1 MMQGSRVFLRCTSSR
16 IPRVPVT
23 AIYASRILT
32 PQEQLA
38 DSVILTE
45 NGRITAIGHRDE
57 VKIPSGAIDYVAA
70 GMTVVPGFVDV
81 HIHGAGGH
89 DVMEATPAALDC
101 ITSTVARYGTTSIL
115 ATTVTASV
123 DETCRSLQGIAEYI
137 RAQEKREN
145 IEPDV
150 EPNGVPGVE
159 PNNDQQNAAPA
170 APDLAAEILG
180 IHLEGPFISKARRG
194 VHPPDAIARPSV
206 EILEKFRAAS
216 DGLIRIITIAPEIPG
231 ALDLIRYAVS
241 HGIVAA
247 IGHTDANFE
256 QTQAAIQA
264 GARHSVHFYNAMR
277 PFSHRDPGV
286 IGAILTEPDVTAEVI
301 ADGIHVAGPAIQV
314 LLGTKGFD
322 TVLLASDATAATG
335 MPDGNF
341 RLGNFEVIVKDGVC
355 RNAEGKLA
363 GSTLTLDRALRYI
376 VGLGVPLIDAVRMA
390 TILPARRISLAG
402 KKGILAVGADA
413 DLVVLTPDL
422 RVVGTMTRGA
432 GLA

>member
-1 MMQGSRVFLRCTSSR
+1 
-16 IPRVPVT
+16 VPVT
-23 AIYASRILT
+23 AIYASRIFT

-101 ITSTVARYGTTSIL
+101 ITSSVARYGTTSIL

-137 RAQEKREN
+137 RAHEKREN
-145 IEPDV
+145 IEPNV
-150 EPNGVPGVE
+150 EPNVVPGVE
-159 PNNDQQNAAPA
+159 PNNDQQNAAPGG
-170 APDLAAEILG
+170 PDLAAEILG

-241 HGIVAA
+241 HGMVAA

-256 QTQAAIQA
+256 QTQAAILA

-376 VGLGVPLIDAVRMA
+376 VALGVPLIDAVRMA

-422 RVVGTMTRGA
+422 RVVGVMTRGA

>member
-137 RAQEKREN
+137 RTHEKREN
-145 IEPDV
+145 V
-150 EPNGVPGVE
+150 EPNVEPNVVPGVE
-159 PNNDQQNAAPA
+159 PQNPA
-170 APDLAAEILG
+170 QGAPDLAAEILG

-231 ALDLIRYAVS
+231 ALDLIRYAVAN
-241 HGIVAA
+241 GIVAA

-322 TVLLASDATAATG
+322 TVLLASDATAASG

-376 VGLGVPLIDAVRMA
+376 VALGVPIIDAVRMA

-422 RVVGTMTRGA
+422 RVVGAMTRGA

>member
-1 MMQGSRVFLRCTSSR
+1 M
-16 IPRVPVT
+16 PVT
-23 AIYASRILT
+23 AIYASRIFT
-32 PQEQLA
+32 PQEQLT

-45 NGRITAIGHRDE
+45 DGRIIAIGHRDE
-57 VKIPSGAIDYVAA
+57 VKIPAGAIDYIAA
-70 GMTVVPGFVDV
+70 GMIVAPGFVDV

-89 DVMEATPAALDC
+89 DVMEATPTALDC

-123 DETCRSLQGIAEYI
+123 DETCRSLEGIAQYI
-137 RAQEKREN
+137 RAHEKFEQDSTG
-145 IEPDV
+145 PS
-150 EPNGVPGVE
+150 
-159 PNNDQQNAAPA
+159 
-170 APDLAAEILG
+170 AEILG

-194 VHPPDAIARPSV
+194 VHPPDAIVRPSV
-206 EILEKFRAAS
+206 AILEKFRAAA
-216 DGLIRIITIAPEIPG
+216 DGLIRIITVAPEIPG
-231 ALDLIRYAVS
+231 ALDLIQTAVAN
-241 HGIVAA
+241 GIVAA
-247 IGHTDANFE
+247 IGHTDANYE

-264 GARHSVHFYNAMR
+264 GARHTVHFYNAMR
-277 PFSHRDPGV
+277 PFSHRDPGI
-286 IGAILTEPDVTAEVI
+286 IGAVLTEPDVTAEVI

-341 RLGNFEVIVKDGVC
+341 RLGNFEVVVKDGVC

-376 VGLGVPLIDAVRMA
+376 VALGVPLVDAVRMA
-390 TILPARRISLAG
+390 TILPARRVSLAG
-402 KKGILAVGADA
+402 KKGIIALGADA

-422 RVVGTMTRGA
+422 RAVGVMTRGA

>member
-1 MMQGSRVFLRCTSSR
+1 MMQGSRVFLRGASSR

-23 AIYASRILT
+23 AIYASRIFT

-57 VKIPSGAIDYVAA
+57 VKIPPGAIDYVAA

-123 DETCRSLQGIAEYI
+123 DETCRSLEGIAKYI
-137 RAQEKREN
+137 RAHEKFEQ
-145 IEPDV
+145 DSTS
-150 EPNGVPGVE
+150 
-159 PNNDQQNAAPA
+159 
-170 APDLAAEILG
+170 LSAEILG

-216 DGLIRIITIAPEIPG
+216 DGLIRIITLAPEIPG

-376 VGLGVPLIDAVRMA
+376 VALGVPLLDAVRMA

>member
-1 MMQGSRVFLRCTSSR
+1 M
-16 IPRVPVT
+16 PVT
-23 AIYASRILT
+23 AIYASRIFT
-32 PQEQLA
+32 PQEQLS

-45 NGRITAIGHRDE
+45 DGRIIAIGHRDE
-57 VKIPSGAIDYVAA
+57 VKIPAGAIDYIAA
-70 GMTVVPGFVDV
+70 GMIVAPGFVDV

-123 DETCRSLQGIAEYI
+123 DETCRSLEGIAQYI
-137 RAQEKREN
+137 RAHEKFEQ
-145 IEPDV
+145 
-150 EPNGVPGVE
+150 G
-159 PNNDQQNAAPA
+159 NASPI
-170 APDLAAEILG
+170 AEILG

-194 VHPPDAIARPSV
+194 VHPPEAIARPSV
-206 EILEKFRAAS
+206 AILEKFRAAA
-216 DGLIRIITIAPEIPG
+216 DGLIRMITVAPEIPG
-231 ALDLIRYAVS
+231 ALDLIQAAVS
-241 HGIVAA
+241 NGIVAA
-247 IGHTDANFE
+247 IGHTDANYE

-264 GARHSVHFYNAMR
+264 GARHTVHFYNAMR
-277 PFSHRDPGV
+277 PFSHRDPGI
-286 IGAILTEPDVTAEVI
+286 IGAVLTEPDVTAEVI

-341 RLGNFEVIVKDGVC
+341 RLGNFEVVVKDGVC
-355 RNAEGKLA
+355 RNVEGKLA

-376 VGLGVPLIDAVRMA
+376 VALGVPLADAVRMA
-390 TILPARRISLAG
+390 TILPARRVSLAG
-402 KKGILAVGADA
+402 KKGIIALGADA

-422 RVVGTMTRGA
+422 RVVGVMTRGA

>member
-1 MMQGSRVFLRCTSSR
+1 M
-16 IPRVPVT
+16 PVT
-23 AIYASRILT
+23 AIYASRIFT
-32 PQEQLA
+32 PQEQLT

-45 NGRITAIGHRDE
+45 DGRIIAIGHRDE
-57 VKIPSGAIDYVAA
+57 VKIPQGAIDYIAA
-70 GMTVVPGFVDV
+70 GMIVAPGFVDV

-123 DETCRSLQGIAEYI
+123 DQTCRSLEGIAQYT
-137 RAQEKREN
+137 RAHEKFEQESAG
-145 IEPDV
+145 PV
-150 EPNGVPGVE
+150 
-159 PNNDQQNAAPA
+159 
-170 APDLAAEILG
+170 AEILG

-206 EILEKFRAAS
+206 QILEKFRAAA

-231 ALDLIRYAVS
+231 ALDLIQAAVAN
-241 HGIVAA
+241 GIVAA
-247 IGHTDANFE
+247 IGHTDANYE

-264 GARHSVHFYNAMR
+264 GARHTVHFYNAMR
-277 PFSHRDPGV
+277 PFSHRDPGI
-286 IGAILTEPDVTAEVI
+286 IGAVLTEPDVTAEVI

-341 RLGNFEVIVKDGVC
+341 RLGNFEVVVKDGVC

-376 VGLGVPLIDAVRMA
+376 VALGVPLVDAVRMA
-390 TILPARRISLAG
+390 TILPARRVSLAG
-402 KKGILAVGADA
+402 KKGIIALGADA

-422 RVVGTMTRGA
+422 RVVGIMTRGA

>member
-1 MMQGSRVFLRCTSSR
+1 M
-16 IPRVPVT
+16 PVT
-23 AIYASRILT
+23 AIYASRIFT
-32 PQEQLA
+32 PQEQLT

-45 NGRITAIGHRDE
+45 DGRIIAIGHRDE
-57 VKIPSGAIDYVAA
+57 VKIPAGAIDYIAA
-70 GMTVVPGFVDV
+70 GMIVAPGFVDV

-115 ATTVTASV
+115 ATTVTASL
-123 DETCRSLQGIAEYI
+123 DQTCRSLQGIAQYI
-137 RAQEKREN
+137 RAHEKF
-145 IEPDV
+145 EPDSTS
-150 EPNGVPGVE
+150 
-159 PNNDQQNAAPA
+159 
-170 APDLAAEILG
+170 LSAEILG

-206 EILEKFRAAS
+206 QILEKFRAAA
-216 DGLIRIITIAPEIPG
+216 DGLIRMITVAPEIPG
-231 ALDLIRYAVS
+231 ALDLIQSAVAS
-241 HGIVAA
+241 GIVAA
-247 IGHTDANFE
+247 IGHTDANYE

-264 GARHSVHFYNAMR
+264 GARHTVHFYNAMR
-277 PFSHRDPGV
+277 PFSHRDPGI
-286 IGAILTEPDVTAEVI
+286 IGAVLTEPDVTAEVI

-341 RLGNFEVIVKDGVC
+341 RLGNFQVVVKDGVC

-376 VGLGVPLIDAVRMA
+376 VALGVPLVDAVRMA
-390 TILPARRISLAG
+390 TILPARRVSLAG
-402 KKGILAVGADA
+402 KKGIIALGADA
-413 DLVVLTPDL
+413 DLLVLTPDL
-422 RVVGTMTRGA
+422 RVVGVMTRGA